1 MCHQVECSGSIP
13 CRRPILVFSWVEEP
27 EPTGSQERNIRL
39 ICRTRSYL
47 QFGGTTRNGSWLS
60 PHPCLSSASASTPT
74 ALPPRRRLSLT
85 SPSSLHLRCR
95 PPPSHL
101 SLSSLPLPAGERL
114 QGQASG
120 GRATAAEGAPGS
132 SSGSR
137 LTTAE
142 KQQRRAKSDSV
153 RLFFSLPNLLA
164 QSDWSCGFS
173 GRLNLIQGA
182 AG

>member
-1 MCHQVECSGSIP
+1 MFSLCHQVECSGSIP

-95 PPPSHL
+95 PPPL
-101 SLSSLPLPAGERL
+101 SPLSVVSPSPRGRAAARAGERWASDCGRGSTWFF
-114 QGQASG
+114 QRQQAND
-120 GRATAAEGAPGS
+120 GRETAATG
-132 SSGSR
+132 
-137 LTTAE
+137 
-142 KQQRRAKSDSV
+142 
-153 RLFFSLPNLLA
+153 
-164 QSDWSCGFS
+164 
-173 GRLNLIQGA
+173 
-182 AG
+182 